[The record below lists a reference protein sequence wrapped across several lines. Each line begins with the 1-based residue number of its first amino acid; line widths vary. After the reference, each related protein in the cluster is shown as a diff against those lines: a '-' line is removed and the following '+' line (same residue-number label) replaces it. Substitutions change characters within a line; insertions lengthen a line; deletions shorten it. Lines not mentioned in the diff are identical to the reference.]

1 MKPLK
6 KVIAGLLLAIGIPLS
21 FFAITKVLNPQSKPN
36 DKEGNWAALM
46 LLSLPAT
53 AIGGWLAWEAY
64 KDGNKQT
71 TDRLNSTFFRLLLEG
86 NGHITLVQFA
96 KETQLSIEEARQLL
110 DEKAKEFNATFD
122 TDEKGGISYY
132 FNP

>member
-1 MKPLK
+1 
-6 KVIAGLLLAIGIPLS
+6 
-21 FFAITKVLNPQSKPN
+21 VLNPQSKPN

-46 LLSLPAT
+46 ILSLPAT
-53 AIGGWLAWEAY
+53 AIGGWLAWTAY
-64 KDGNKQT
+64 KDGNKQSS
-71 TDRLNSTFFRLLLEG
+71 DRLNSTFFRLLLEG

-96 KETQLSIEEARQLL
+96 KETQLSIEEARQFL

>member
-1 MKPLK
+1 MSCG
-6 KVIAGLLLAIGIPLS
+6 IALA
-21 FFAITKVLNPQSKPN
+21 
-36 DKEGNWAALM
+36 
-46 LLSLPAT
+46 LPA
-53 AIGGWLAWEAY
+53 AIKATQAPSRTSTRQV
-64 KDGNKQT
+64 KT
-71 TDRLNSTFFRLLLEG
+71 VSDRFNSTFFRLLLEG

-122 TDEKGGISYY
+122 TDEKGDISYY

>member
-1 MKPLK
+1 
-6 KVIAGLLLAIGIPLS
+6 
-21 FFAITKVLNPQSKPN
+21 
-36 DKEGNWAALM
+36 
-46 LLSLPAT
+46 
-53 AIGGWLAWEAY
+53 
-64 KDGNKQT
+64 
-71 TDRLNSTFFRLLLEG
+71 
-86 NGHITLVQFA
+86 VQFA